1 MAFNPLSS
9 LHFLPITLG
18 LLAVI
23 AFFTAYG
30 MAVYYGHVDAL
41 FPYISDAGSRV
52 PESCI
57 FGQFLNL
64 AAFVAFAAMYIHYK
78 HIKEFNITSMPLVKK
93 LNNISIWLSAFT
105 CLGLSMVAN
114 FQYTS
119 ISVPH
124 FIGAFLVFGLG
135 ILYCWIQSV
144 ISYKMKNQGMSTA
157 LTAFTRF
164 ALSFASTIFFL
175 ITLIGAGVANSE
187 WKSAHGSRNITGNT
201 TITPTTPLDSWTS
214 DQSGY
219 DSHLASTFSEWLM
232 GFSFLLFFMTY
243 YREFKKITIAI
254 KVVPKEA
261 EVFSPS
267 SDDVIGIVA

>member
-1 MAFNPLSS
+1 
-9 LHFLPITLG
+9 
-18 LLAVI
+18 
-23 AFFTAYG
+23 YG

-175 ITLIGAGVANSE
+175 IS
-187 WKSAHGSRNITGNT
+187 NT

-254 KVVPKEA
+254 KVVPKE
-261 EVFSPS
+261 
-267 SDDVIGIVA
+267 